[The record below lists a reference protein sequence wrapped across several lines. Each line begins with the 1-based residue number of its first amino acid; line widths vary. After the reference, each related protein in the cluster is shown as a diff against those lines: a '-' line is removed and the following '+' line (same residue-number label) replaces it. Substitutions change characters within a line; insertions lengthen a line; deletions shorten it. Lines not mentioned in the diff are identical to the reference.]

1 MNELELRRQSHSD
14 AEAEATDVLA
24 GIEKRL
30 RKVNDMEMELVSM
43 RLNDGVSEEIFE
55 RQLALIGAERT
66 WCGDEQDRL
75 ARRLDDVRQSFAT
88 MEQIKVLQERVGGK
102 LARAT
107 FKDKRF
113 VLEAL
118 ETRMTVAEDGAIR
131 LSFSVPVS
139 PEPVDD
145 GVFVLTT
152 PWA

>member
-1 MNELELRRQSHSD
+1 
-14 AEAEATDVLA
+14 
-24 GIEKRL
+24 
-30 RKVNDMEMELVSM
+30 
-43 RLNDGVSEEIFE
+43 
-55 RQLALIGAERT
+55 
-66 WCGDEQDRL
+66 
-75 ARRLDDVRQSFAT
+75 
-88 MEQIKVLQERVGGK
+88 MEQIKVLQERIGDK

-145 GVFVLTT
+145 GAFVLTS